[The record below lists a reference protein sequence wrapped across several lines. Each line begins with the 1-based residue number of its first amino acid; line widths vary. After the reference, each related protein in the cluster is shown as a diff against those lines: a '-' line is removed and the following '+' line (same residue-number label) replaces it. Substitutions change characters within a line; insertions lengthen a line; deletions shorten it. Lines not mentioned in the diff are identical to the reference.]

1 MASKKRKRLLFAK
14 RKNGVKIFVLPFGT
28 IFTCFVG
35 LFFNFYSI
43 FLTISSKNRLSLS
56 NKGAIFALRAEGYSL
71 CQIRCEFDIKR
82 GAEKNCVEELDEHH
96 SGVPQLALQIHAR
109 PNAGHGGCPRK
120 PH

>member
-1 MASKKRKRLLFAK
+1 M
-14 RKNGVKIFVLPFGT
+14 
-28 IFTCFVG
+28 
-35 LFFNFYSI
+35 
-43 FLTISSKNRLSLS
+43 SSNNRLSLS

-96 SGVPQLALQIHAR
+96 SGVPQLALQIHAM
-109 PNAGHGGCPRK
+109 PNVGHGGCPRG